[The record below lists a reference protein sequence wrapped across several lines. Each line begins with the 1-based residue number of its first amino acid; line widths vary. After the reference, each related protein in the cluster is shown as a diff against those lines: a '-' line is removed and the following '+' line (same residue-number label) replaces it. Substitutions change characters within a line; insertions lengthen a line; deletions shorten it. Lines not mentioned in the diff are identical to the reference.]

1 MINTLTDLTTPYLYI
16 EDEAMYHLRQSGEWQ
31 DKGMPAE
38 VIDPMMRIFQSQI
51 YTTGQRR
58 ILWKMI
64 RGHDFKVL
72 GPKGFSSYQFV
83 CREMLR
89 SSVCRTGGSL
99 FRLLPNA
106 MSISENKSCDPPVV
120 SPFSLNKE
128 RQLPGKYA
136 KYIGETYLSDLTYR
150 VGRCEGGTL
159 LIHSPSTHLLCETE
173 NQHESAAFNIRHNL
187 NPIIERMFKGRD
199 FILYPYGYSLQDFLT
214 RLVSRKGIM
223 YSDFRLE
230 RSSLLP
236 DLKIPGVR
244 LT

>member
-1 MINTLTDLTTPYLYI
+1 MINPFKDLTTPYLYI
-16 EDEAMYHLRQSGEWQ
+16 EDEAMYQLRQSGEWQ
-31 DKGMPAE
+31 YKRMPAE

-72 GPKGFSSYQFV
+72 GPKGWSSYQFV
-83 CREMLR
+83 CREILSTSMSR
-89 SSVCRTGGSL
+89 SGGSS
-99 FRLLPNA
+99 FRLLPNE

-136 KYIGETYLSDLTYR
+136 KYIGDTYLSDLTYR

-159 LIHSPSTHLLCETE
+159 LIHSPSTHMLCEPE
-173 NQHESAAFNIRHNL
+173 NQYENATFNIRHNL
-187 NPIIERMFKGRD
+187 NSIIERMFKGKD

-214 RLVSRKGIM
+214 RLVSRKGMM
-223 YSDFRLE
+223 YYDFRLK
-230 RSSLLP
+230 RSSTLP